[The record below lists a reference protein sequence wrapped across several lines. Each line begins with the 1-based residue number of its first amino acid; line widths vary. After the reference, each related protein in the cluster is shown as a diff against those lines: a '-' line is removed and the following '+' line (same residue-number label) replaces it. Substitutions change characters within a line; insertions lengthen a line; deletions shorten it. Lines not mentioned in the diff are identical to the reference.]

1 MRPRT
6 AARTAALLASAALSL
21 ATLSGCNWGAWGM
34 ASSDGRFNYTST
46 IHTPYTVTLVDTSTG
61 DVLWTYEVPVG
72 KTISIRFL
80 EGHDAEATGKDTMK
94 WDVFPA
100 KRIGS
105 TLANSMPVP
114 AASSRILKVYLR
126 EGPEAFPESTTAAA
140 TPAPAAP
147 IQPAPAAAP
156 TPESTP
162 APEATPAPAAAPS
175 TIILP
180 DPKQPAPSAPAPAK
194 PDPSKPAP
202 SKPAKEPKA
211 PPVDLPQ

>member
-21 ATLSGCNWGAWGM
+21 ATLSGCNWSAWGM
-34 ASSDGRFNYTST
+34 ASADGRFNYTST
-46 IHTPYTVTLVDTSTG
+46 IHTPYTVTLVDTSNG

-94 WDVFPA
+94 WEVFPA
-100 KRIGS
+100 KRVGS

-126 EGPEAFPESTTAAA
+126 EGPEAFPESSTAAL
-140 TPAPAAP
+140 PPLPAAP
-147 IQPAPAAAP
+147 TQPAPAP

-162 APEATPAPAAAPS
+162 APEATPASATAPS
-175 TIILP
+175 SIILP
-180 DPKQPAPSAPAPAK
+180 DPKQPAPSAPAPAT
-194 PDPSKPAP
+194 PAPSKPAP
-202 SKPAKEPKA
+202 SKPAEEPKA

>member
-1 MRPRT
+1 MHPRT

-21 ATLSGCNWGAWGM
+21 ATLSGCKWSSWGM
-34 ASSDGRFNYTST
+34 ASADGRFNYTST

-72 KTISIRFL
+72 KTLSVRFL

-94 WDVFPA
+94 WEVFPA
-100 KRIGS
+100 KRMGS

-126 EGPEAFPESTTAAA
+126 EGPEAFPESSVAAL
-140 TPAPAAP
+140 PPPPAAP

-175 TIILP
+175 SIILP
-180 DPKQPAPSAPAPAK
+180 DPKQPAPSAPAPAT
-194 PDPSKPAP
+194 PASAKPAP
-202 SKPAKEPKA
+202 SKPADEPKA

>member
-61 DVLWTYEVPVG
+61 DVIWTYEVPVG

-80 EGHDAEATGKDTMK
+80 EGYDAEATGKDTMK

-105 TLANSMPVP
+105 TLSNSMPVP

-126 EGPEAFPESTTAAA
+126 EGPEAFPESATAAV
-140 TPAPAAP
+140 TPPPAAP

-162 APEATPAPAAAPS
+162 APEAAPAPAAAPS

-194 PDPSKPAP
+194 PAP
-202 SKPAKEPKA
+202 SKPAEEPKA